1 VPASTRAP
9 ARPPGPV
16 GEATLTGAPMARRLY
31 REIAAAPRA
40 PLALDVVGV
49 GGSGKT
55 VLLDALA
62 ALYAEAGARVV
73 RDVGGLPAGHT
84 GWDADTVLLVD
95 DAHLLVAPVLAELSR
110 LAEAARAGADQPEG
124 PTRLVVAHRPWPR
137 PDGLPALGAALA
149 SQRAPL
155 VLTNLDRSGVA
166 GRAAPL
172 LAGRPPAGLVDF
184 VTAETGGLPA
194 LVDRLLAALR
204 DTGQLESARP
214 GTELPAGLVEQLS
227 YELDREPQPVRELA
241 LALAVGAPLDA
252 EVLAPLLELPAAE
265 IAELAEQARSAGLLT
280 EAGAVRPALATAV
293 LRATPVVR
301 RLERRRRLAE
311 VQLDRGG
318 SVLAA
323 ARALLDTGATGSRM
337 AAVFEAAVDEA
348 LQEGSPLAGR
358 LVAAAVAAGA
368 SAVRLA
374 ARGAEAAA
382 RTGDL
387 DRALE
392 LADRVLADPDAVSE
406 ADRARAVNV
415 AAAALAQ
422 RGLLTRSAELYRWLG
437 ARAMGAS
444 AVVAV
449 PALIGTGALDEA
461 RAILEPSPGAAGDA
475 QPGAVAAPPT
485 LSPAPTLLAGAEAL
499 MARGIYDTIAG
510 SPTAALSQLARAAAL
525 LEPAGA
531 GVLLPDSPAA
541 LAALVAAHYGEL
553 DVARSVLDRAV
564 AAGLGGRLASARHRL
579 LQAWVAMSWGATP
592 TARTLLAEVDAEA
605 GGAGRLEPRDELV
618 AAALQVGLARRAGDL
633 AALMPAWGRA
643 REAIVRHP
651 VDLYALQP
659 LGELIV
665 ASARLRE
672 QAWVRPHLE
681 EAHALL
687 ARLNYPVLWSASLY
701 WAELHAAL
709 QAEDWAEAERQAEAL
724 EAAAAK
730 PTGSSRYAAAMAAAA
745 RCWLAVLRGQ
755 VDQAAVESAARALHA
770 VGLSWDGGKLAGQAA
785 IRTTDRK
792 AMSALLAC
800 ARGLQASG
808 QLFDTTASAAP
819 ATTDSAPAS
828 ASPGSG
834 RPSAP
839 ASTQAPAGAA
849 GGSAPEARL
858 GPGAGAGSRAG
869 AGAGGGASAGSGG
882 RTGGAVGGDASLPGE
897 LSGPLSDREVE
908 VAELVLEGLTYKQ
921 IGERL
926 FISAKTV
933 EHHVARM
940 RQRLGST
947 SRAELMAHL
956 RMIVNSR
963 P

>member
-9 ARPPGPV
+9 ARPSGPV

-55 VLLDALA
+55 MLLDALA
-62 ALYAEAGARVV
+62 TLYAEAGARVV
-73 RDVGGLPAGHT
+73 RDVGDLLAGDT

-95 DAHLLVAPVLAELSR
+95 DAHQLAAPVLAELTR
-110 LAEAARAGADQPEG
+110 IAEAARVGGDRPDG
-124 PTRLVVAHRPWPR
+124 PARLVVAHRPWPR
-137 PDGLPALGAALA
+137 PEALAALGAALA
-149 SQRAPL
+149 RQRAPL
-155 VLTNLDRSGVA
+155 VLANLDRSGVA
-166 GRAAPL
+166 GRAASL

-184 VTAETGGLPA
+184 VTAETGGLPS

-214 GTELPAGLVEQLS
+214 DSELPAGLVEQLS
-227 YELDREPQPVRELA
+227 YELDRQPQPVRELA

-252 EVLAPLLELPAAE
+252 EVLAPLLELPAAG

-280 EAGAVRPALATAV
+280 EAGAVRPVLATAV
-293 LRATPVVR
+293 LRGTPLVR

-323 ARALLDTGATGSRM
+323 ARALLGTGATGSRM
-337 AAVFEAAVDEA
+337 AAVFEAAIDEA
-348 LQEGSPLAGR
+348 LRENSPLAGR
-358 LVAAAVAAGA
+358 LVDAAVAAGA

-382 RTGDL
+382 RAGDL

-422 RGLLTRSAELYRWLG
+422 RGLLARSAELYRWLG

-461 RAILEPSPGAAGDA
+461 RAILEPSA
-475 QPGAVAAPPT
+475 AAPAGGAQGDGVVPASPT

-510 SPTAALSQLARAAAL
+510 SPTAALSQMARAAAL

-553 DVARSVLDRAV
+553 DVARSVLDRAA
-564 AAGLGGRLASARHRL
+564 AAGLGGWLASARHRL

-724 EAAAAK
+724 EEAAAK
-730 PTGSSRYAAAMAAAA
+730 PTGSSRYAAAMAVAA

-755 VDQAAVESAARALHA
+755 VDQGAVEFSARALHA

-819 ATTDSAPAS
+819 ADPDSAPAP
-828 ASPGSG
+828 AGLGSD

-839 ASTQAPAGAA
+839 GSTPASGSGARAAGSLPEARPGSGAGSGAGAA
-849 GGSAPEARL
+849 
-858 GPGAGAGSRAG
+858 AG
-869 AGAGGGASAGSGG
+869 AGSGG
-882 RTGGAVGGDASLPGE
+882 RTGGAAGGDASLAGE
-897 LSGPLSDREVE
+897 LSGPLSDREIE

-956 RMIVNSR
+956 RMIVSSR